1 MNLRADNR
9 WQIWIDRGGTFTD
22 VVARSPD
29 GEVVTTK
36 YLSED
41 PARPGDAAVGAIRDL
56 TGAGDGALPPL
67 AIRMG
72 STVAT
77 NALLER
83 KGEPTLLAITRGF
96 GDALTIGY
104 QDRPELFARKLDRT
118 QPPHAMVAEIIER
131 VGPEGDVLTPLD
143 EAAARASLQ
152 AARDQGLTSIA
163 IVLMHGYRY
172 PAHERRLATIAAELG
187 FAQISA
193 SHDVS
198 ALIKLIGRGDTTLAD
213 AYLSPV
219 LHHYV
224 RQFIGQLGAGSEGG
238 VDPQFMK
245 SSGGLAA
252 AAAFHGRDAIL
263 SGPAGGIVGMV
274 GSAAPLGKTRLIGF
288 DMGGTSTDVSH
299 YAGRLERDNETIV
312 AGTRIRA
319 PMLRIH
325 TVAAGGGSICRWD
338 GARLSVGPESAGAN
352 PGPAAYGR
360 GGPLTVTDCNV
371 LLGKIQ
377 PDHFP
382 KLFGPAGDQPLDREI
397 VVQKFAAMAAEVGNI
412 TPEGLAEGLLAIA
425 VQQMANAI
433 KRITI
438 ARGHDVSQGYSL
450 VGFGGAAG
458 QHVCL
463 VADALGVDE
472 ILLHPLAGVLSAYG
486 MGLARPSAIRERT
499 LALTLDDNCA
509 AALAAVEAELSA
521 QARADLSAT
530 AQTSRETL
538 LFVRLADGDNAI
550 ELPFAPA
557 AEIAAA
563 FAAAFRQRF
572 GYAPH
577 DNLVV
582 DRIRVELT
590 EAGDAQAALPPPA
603 SGAETTPETVTA
615 WLAGAA
621 HDVPLHQRINLAP
634 GRRVASP
641 AIIIDALSTTV
652 IEPGWTATVEQEGT
666 LRVTRSLR
674 ASRKADVPPKGFAQR
689 HKDTNTEQGADRRY
703 RKADMDLAPEA
714 KTGKARHAP
723 SFFVSLCLRAKSFLG
738 LTPKDDPPFERITE
752 PDPIRLEIFNS
763 LFMAIA
769 EEMGGALQHSAS
781 SINIRERLDFSC
793 AIFDGEGRLV
803 ANAPHM
809 PVHLGSMGESVRTIL
824 RQRGPGADG
833 QPRDGRGLRP
843 GDAYALNA
851 PYDGGTHLPDITVI
865 MPVFVAGQDTP
876 AFFVA
881 ARGHHADLGGI
892 APGSMPPN
900 SRSIDD
906 EGIIFDNML
915 LVDDGHFRDA
925 AVAAHLA
932 DSPFPARNPA
942 LNIADLKAQVA
953 ACQRGASALA
963 DLSAAHGVQT
973 VAAYMAHGQAQ
984 AEAAVRQL
992 LARLDDG
999 QFRYAMD
1006 NGAEVVV
1013 AVTVDRDAR
1022 HVTIDFTGSSATLPD
1037 NFNAP
1042 LPVVRAAVL
1051 YVLRTMLDDPIPMN
1065 EGCLAPVTLIVP
1077 ENSMLSPRYP
1087 AAVVAGNVETSQ
1099 VITDALFAAFG
1110 AMAPAQGTMN
1120 NFTFGN
1126 ETHQYYET
1134 IAGGSGAG
1142 PGFDGTSV
1150 IQTHMTNSRMTDPEV
1165 MEMRFPVIVEEFSIR
1180 QGSGGEGQW
1189 RGGDGATRRI
1199 RFREPMAANILA
1211 NRRAIPPRG
1220 LAGGSDAAPGR
1231 NWVERGDGTV
1241 EMLGATGSADL
1252 AAGDAFVIETP
1263 GGGGYGEPGDERG

>member
-1 MNLRADNR
+1 MALQPDDR
-9 WQIWIDRGGTFTD
+9 WHIWIDRGGTFTD

-29 GEVVTTK
+29 GTVVTTK

-41 PARPGDAAVGAIRDL
+41 PARPGDAAVNAIRDL
-56 TGAGDGALPPL
+56 TGAGSGDLPPL

-104 QDRPELFARKLDRT
+104 QDRPELFARKLERT
-118 QPPHAMVAEIIER
+118 PPPHAAVAEIAER
-131 VGPEGDVLTPLD
+131 VGPGGEVLTPLD
-143 EAAARASLQ
+143 EDAARASLQ
-152 AARDQGLTSIA
+152 AARDGGLASIA

-172 PAHERRLATIAAELG
+172 PAHEARLAEIARETG
-187 FAQISA
+187 FTQVST

-198 ALIKLIGRGDTTLAD
+198 ALIKLVGRGDTTLAD

-219 LHHYV
+219 LRHYV
-224 RQFIGQLGAGSEGG
+224 DQFVAQLGDGI
-238 VDPQFMK
+238 DPQFMK

-252 AAAFHGRDAIL
+252 ASAFHGRDAIL

-274 GSAAPLGKTRLIGF
+274 GSAAPLGLDRLIGF

-338 GARLSVGPESAGAN
+338 GARLLVGPESAGAN

-382 KLFGPAGDQPLDREI
+382 KLFGPNGDQPLDRA
-397 VVQKFAAMAAEVGNI
+397 VVTEKFAAMAAEVGNI
-412 TPEGLAEGLLAIA
+412 TPEALAEGLLAIA

-438 ARGHDVSQGYSL
+438 ARGHDLTQGYSL

-499 LALTLDDNCA
+499 LGLELDEDCA
-509 AALAAVEAELSA
+509 ATLAAVEAELSQ
-521 QARADLSAT
+521 QARADLT
-530 AQTSRETL
+530 ADAETTRETL
-538 LFVRLADGDNAI
+538 LFVRLSDSDNAI
-550 ELPFAPA
+550 ELPLAPPA
-557 AEIAAA
+557 DVAAA

-577 DNLVV
+577 ANLVV

-590 EAGDAQAALPPPA
+590 EAGDAPATLPPPVTTG
-603 SGAETTPETVTA
+603 GAVPETVAA

-621 HDVPLHQRINLAP
+621 HDVPLHQRSALAP
-634 GRRVASP
+634 GRTVAGP

-652 IEPGWTATVEQEGT
+652 VEPAWNATVEHEGT
-666 LRVTRSLR
+666 LRLQKSPSPSGEGLGWGPET
-674 ASRKADVPPKGFAQR
+674 SRKAAGAHPPRLDSALPGQ
-689 HKDTNTEQGADRRY
+689 
-703 RKADMDLAPEA
+703 
-714 KTGKARHAP
+714 
-723 SFFVSLCLRAKSFLG
+723 VSLPSPEGEDEA
-738 LTPKDDPPFERITE
+738 PQ

-824 RQRGPGADG
+824 RQRT
-833 QPRDGRGLRP
+833 RDGRGIRK

-865 MPVFVAGQDTP
+865 MPVFVEGNEP
-876 AFFVA
+876 SFFVA

-892 APGSMPPN
+892 APGSMPPD
-900 SRSIDD
+900 STSIAD
-906 EGIIFDNML
+906 EGILFDNVL
-915 LVDDGHFRDA
+915 IVDDGNFLDA
-925 AVAAHLA
+925 AVHAHLTA
-932 DSPFPARNPA
+932 GDWPARNPA

-953 ACQRGASALA
+953 ACQRGASALV
-963 DLSAAHGVQT
+963 DLSAAHGART
-973 VAAYMAHGQAQ
+973 VAGYMAHGQRQ

-992 LARLDDG
+992 IARLDDG
-999 QFRYAMD
+999 RFTYAMD
-1006 NGAEVVV
+1006 NGAAVAV
-1013 AVTVDRDAR
+1013 AVTVDRETR

-1077 ENSMLSPRYP
+1077 PDSMLSPRYP

-1110 AMAPAQGTMN
+1110 AMAGAQGTMN

-1126 ETHQYYET
+1126 DTHQYYET

-1165 MEMRFPVIVEEFSIR
+1165 METRFPVVVEQFSIR
-1180 QGSGGEGQW
+1180 RGSGGTGKW
-1189 RGGDGATRRI
+1189 HGGDGATRRI

-1211 NRRAIPPRG
+1211 NRRRIAPAG
-1220 LAGGSDAAPGR
+1220 LAGGADAAPGR
-1231 NWVERGDGTV
+1231 NWVERADGTV
-1241 EMLGATGSADL
+1241 EMLGATGSAEL
-1252 AAGDAFVIETP
+1252 ATGDAFVIETP
-1263 GGGGYGEPGDERG
+1263 GGGGYGKAGS

>member
-1 MNLRADNR
+1 MTPETDNR
-9 WQIWIDRGGTFTD
+9 WHIWIDRGGTFTD

-29 GEVVTTK
+29 GMVVTTK

-56 TGAGDGALPPL
+56 TGAGAGDLPPL

-83 KGEPTLLAITRGF
+83 KGEPTLLAITAGF

-104 QDRPELFARKLDRT
+104 QDRPDLFARRLDRIP
-118 QPPHAMVAEIIER
+118 PPHAAVAEIAER
-131 VGPEGDVLTPLD
+131 VGPDGTILTALD
-143 EAAARASLQ
+143 EDTARASLRD
-152 AARDQGLTSIA
+152 ARSRGFTSIA

-172 PAHERRLATIAAELG
+172 PAHEQRLAEIARDLG
-187 FAQISA
+187 FTQIST

-198 ALIKLIGRGDTTLAD
+198 ALIKLVGRGDTTLAD

-219 LHHYV
+219 LRHYV
-224 RQFIGQLGAGSEGG
+224 DQFVAQIGAGSN
-238 VDPQFMK
+238 PQFMK

-299 YAGRLERDNETIV
+299 YAGRLERDNETMV

-360 GGPLTVTDCNV
+360 NGPLTVTDCNV

-377 PDHFP
+377 PAHFP
-382 KLFGPAGDQPLDREI
+382 KLFGPDGDQPLDRD
-397 VVQKFAAMAAEVGNI
+397 VVVRKFAAMAAEVGNI
-412 TPEGLAEGLLAIA
+412 TPEALAEGLLAIA

-438 ARGHDVSQGYSL
+438 ARGHDVSQRYSL
-450 VGFGGAAG
+450 IGFGGAAG

-499 LALTLDDNCA
+499 LALKLDDACAGTLA
-509 AALAAVEAELSA
+509 AAEAELSG
-521 QARADLSAT
+521 QARADLAEGTAT
-530 AQTSRETL
+530 THETL
-538 LFVRLADGDNAI
+538 LFVRLADSDNAI
-550 ELPFAPA
+550 ELPLAPPQEVA
-557 AEIAAA
+557 LA
-563 FAAAFRQRF
+563 FAAAFRKRF

-577 DNLVV
+577 ANLVV

-590 EAGDAQAALPPPA
+590 EAGDAPAALPPPA
-603 SGAETTPETVTA
+603 AAEETPPEHVTA
-615 WLAGAA
+615 WLAGAP
-621 HDVPLHQRINLAP
+621 HDVPLHQRETLAP
-634 GRRVASP
+634 GCTIAGP

-652 IEPGWTATVEQEGT
+652 VEPGWTATVEHEGT
-666 LRVTRSLR
+666 LKLTRVPRRKPGPSETNIARGSAYP
-674 ASRKADVPPKGFAQR
+674 ASPSGPRLSPGNAAQ
-689 HKDTNTEQGADRRY
+689 
-703 RKADMDLAPEA
+703 
-714 KTGKARHAP
+714 
-723 SFFVSLCLRAKSFLG
+723 
-738 LTPKDDPPFERITE
+738 

-793 AIFDGEGRLV
+793 ALFDGEGRLV

-824 RQRGPGADG
+824 RQRSGADG
-833 QPRDGRGLRP
+833 RPADGRGIRR

-865 MPVFVAGQDTP
+865 MPVFVEGDTP
-876 AFFVA
+876 SFFVA

-892 APGSMPPN
+892 APGSMPPD
-900 SRSIDD
+900 SRSIAD
-906 EGIIFDNML
+906 EGILFDNVL
-915 LVDDGHFRDA
+915 IVDGGHFLDTE
-925 AVAAHLA
+925 VQAHLTA
-932 DSPFPARNPA
+932 GDWPARNPA

-963 DLSAAHGVQT
+963 DLSATHGAAT

-992 LARLDDG
+992 IARLDDG
-999 QFRYAMD
+999 AFRYAMD

-1013 AVTVDRDAR
+1013 AVRVDRAAC

-1042 LPVVRAAVL
+1042 MPVVRAAVL

-1077 ENSMLSPRYP
+1077 EDSMLSPSYP

-1165 MEMRFPVIVEEFSIR
+1165 MEMRFPVIVETFAIR
-1180 QGSGGEGQW
+1180 AGSGGRGQW
-1189 RGGDGATRRI
+1189 HGGDGATRRI
-1199 RFREPMAANILA
+1199 RFREAMSANILA
-1211 NRRAIPPRG
+1211 NRRTAAPRG
-1220 LAGGSDAAPGR
+1220 LAGGGDAAPGR
-1231 NWVERGDGTV
+1231 NWVERANGTV
-1241 EMLGATGSADL
+1241 EMLAATGGADL

-1263 GGGGYGEPGDERG
+1263 GGGGYGKAGD

>member
-1 MNLRADNR
+1 MSESSDTR

-22 VVARSPD
+22 VVARSPE
-29 GEVVTTK
+29 GFVVTTK

-41 PARPGDAAVGAIRDL
+41 PARPGDAAVNAIRDL
-56 TGAGDGALPPL
+56 TGAGSGALPPL

-83 KGEPTLLAITRGF
+83 KGQPTLLAITRGF

-104 QDRPELFARKLDRT
+104 QDRPELFARKLDRIP
-118 QPPHAMVAEIIER
+118 PPHAEVAEIAER

-143 EAAARASLQ
+143 EAQARAALQ
-152 AARDQGLTSIA
+152 AARDRGLFSIA

-172 PAHERRLATIAAELG
+172 PDHERRLAAIARDLG
-187 FAQISA
+187 FTQIST

-198 ALIKLIGRGDTTLAD
+198 ALIKLVGRGDTTLAD

-219 LHHYV
+219 LRHYV
-224 RQFIGQLGAGSEGG
+224 DQFIAQLGDG

-245 SSGGLAA
+245 SSGGLASA
-252 AAAFHGRDAIL
+252 SAFHGRDAIL

-274 GSAAPLGKTRLIGF
+274 GSAAPLGLDRLIGF

-338 GARLSVGPESAGAN
+338 GARLLVGPESAGAN

-382 KLFGPAGDQPLDREI
+382 KLFGPAGDQPLDRA
-397 VVQKFAAMAAEVGNI
+397 VVVEQFAAMAAVVGNI
-412 TPEGLAEGLLAIA
+412 TPEALAEGLLAIA

-438 ARGHDVSQGYSL
+438 ARGHDLTQGYSL

-499 LALTLDDNCA
+499 LALKLDEHCAETLA
-509 AALAAVEAELSA
+509 AAESELSG
-521 QARADLSAT
+521 QARTDLAPGT
-530 AQTSRETL
+530 ETGCETL
-538 LFVRLADGDNAI
+538 LFVRLADSDNAI
-550 ELPFAPA
+550 ELPLAPP
-557 AEIAAA
+557 AEVAAA

-577 DNLVV
+577 TNLVV
-582 DRIRVELT
+582 DRIRVEVT
-590 EAGDAQAALPPPA
+590 EAGDAPAALPPPA
-603 SGAETTPETVTA
+603 SSSEAAPETVTT

-621 HDVPLHQRINLAP
+621 HDVPLHQRSALAP
-634 GRRVASP
+634 GRTVAGP
-641 AIIIDALSTTV
+641 AIIIDALSTTIV
-652 IEPGWTATVEQEGT
+652 EPGWHATVEHEGT
-666 LRVTRSLR
+666 LRLAKTSTILPVAQRWGGGSPAGADGGAERAAPPPSFGRSPSPSLR
-674 ASRKADVPPKGFAQR
+674 DGEDQ
-689 HKDTNTEQGADRRY
+689 
-703 RKADMDLAPEA
+703 EA
-714 KTGKARHAP
+714 A
-723 SFFVSLCLRAKSFLG
+723 
-738 LTPKDDPPFERITE
+738 

-793 AIFDGEGRLV
+793 AIFDGSGSLV

-824 RQRGPGADG
+824 RQRT
-833 QPRDGRGLRP
+833 RDGRGIRK

-865 MPVFVAGQDTP
+865 MPVFVEGDTP
-876 AFFVA
+876 SFFVA

-892 APGSMPPN
+892 APGSMPPD
-900 SRSIDD
+900 SKSIAD
-906 EGIIFDNML
+906 EGILFDNML
-915 LVDDGHFRDA
+915 IVDDGNFRDA
-925 AVAAHLA
+925 AVHTHLTA
-932 DSPFPARNPA
+932 GDWPARNPA

-963 DLSAAHGVQT
+963 DLSAAHGTAT
-973 VAAYMAHGQAQ
+973 VAAYMAHGQRQ

-992 LARLDDG
+992 IARLDDG
-999 QFRYAMD
+999 AFTYAMD
-1006 NGAEVVV
+1006 NGAAV
-1013 AVTVDRDAR
+1013 AVAVKVDRAAR
-1022 HVTIDFTGSSATLPD
+1022 HVTIDFTGSSPTLPD

-1042 LPVVRAAVL
+1042 APVVRAAVL

-1077 ENSMLSPRYP
+1077 ANSMLSPAFP

-1110 AMAPAQGTMN
+1110 AMAGAQGTMN

-1126 ETHQYYET
+1126 EAHQYYET

-1165 MEMRFPVIVEEFSIR
+1165 METRFPVIVEAFAIR
-1180 QGSGGEGQW
+1180 KGSGGKGRW
-1189 RGGDGATRRI
+1189 HGGDGATRRI
-1199 RFREPMAANILA
+1199 RFREAMAANILA
-1211 NRRAIPPRG
+1211 NRRKIAPAG
-1220 LAGGSDAAPGR
+1220 LAGGADAAPGR
-1231 NWVERGDGTV
+1231 NWVERADGSV
-1241 EMLGATGSADL
+1241 ETLGATGSADL

-1263 GGGGYGEPGDERG
+1263 GGGGYGKAGE

>member
-1 MNLRADNR
+1 MASSTDDR
-9 WQIWIDRGGTFTD
+9 WHIWIDRGGTFTD
-22 VVARSPD
+22 VVARRPD
-29 GEVVTTK
+29 GTIVTAK

-56 TGAGDGALPPL
+56 TGAGSGALPPL

-83 KGEPTLLAITRGF
+83 KGAPTLLAITRGF

-104 QDRPELFARKLDRT
+104 QDRPDLFARALHRT
-118 QPPHAMVAEIIER
+118 PPPHAMVAEIAER
-131 VGPEGDVLTPLD
+131 VSPEGHILTPLD
-143 EAAARASLQ
+143 EDAARTAMQ

-163 IVLMHGYRY
+163 IVLMHGYRH
-172 PAHERRLATIAAELG
+172 PAHEARLAAIARELG
-187 FAQISA
+187 FAQIST
-193 SHDVS
+193 SHEVS

-219 LHHYV
+219 LRHYV
-224 RQFIGQLGAGSEGG
+224 DQFCAQLEGG
-238 VDPQFMK
+238 TDPQFMK
-245 SSGGLAA
+245 SSGGLASA
-252 AAAFHGRDAIL
+252 TAFHGRDAIL

-299 YAGRLERDNETIV
+299 YAGRLERDNETVV

-338 GARLSVGPESAGAN
+338 GARLTVGPESAGAN

-371 LLGKIQ
+371 LLRKIQ

-382 KLFGPAGDQPLDREI
+382 KLFGPNGNRPLDRDI
-397 VVQKFAAMAAEVGNI
+397 VAEKFAAMAAEVGDI
-412 TPEGLAEGLLAIA
+412 TPEALAEGLLGIA

-438 ARGHDVSQGYSL
+438 ARGHDLTQGYNL

-463 VADALGVDE
+463 VADALGIDE

-499 LALTLDDNCA
+499 LALPLDDECAVTLA
-509 AALAAVEAELSA
+509 AAEAELSDA
-521 QARADLSAT
+521 ARSDLAPDGDT
-530 AQTSRETL
+530 LRETL
-538 LFVRLADGDNAI
+538 LFVRLADSDNAI
-550 ELPFAPA
+550 ELPLAPP
-557 AEIAAA
+557 AEVARA
-563 FAAAFRQRF
+563 FATAFRQRF

-577 DNLVV
+577 GDLVI

-590 EAGDAQAALPPPA
+590 GAGDAPPALPPPA
-603 SGAETTPETVTA
+603 ASAETEPEIVAA
-615 WLAGAA
+615 WLAGTR
-621 HDVPLHQRINLAP
+621 HDMPLHQRSALPP
-634 GRRVASP
+634 GRGVPGP
-641 AIIIDALSTTV
+641 AIIVDPLSTTV
-652 IEPGWTATVEQEGT
+652 VEPGWTATVEREGT
-666 LRVTRSLR
+666 LRLSKSPSPSGEGLGWGP
-674 ASRKADVPPKGFAQR
+674 AALRKAAGPHPRLLGPAS
-689 HKDTNTEQGADRRY
+689 
-703 RKADMDLAPEA
+703 
-714 KTGKARHAP
+714 P
-723 SFFVSLCLRAKSFLG
+723 SQVSLPSPEGEG
-738 LTPKDDPPFERITE
+738 LTRP

-824 RQRGPGADG
+824 RQRTS
-833 QPRDGRGLRP
+833 DGRGIRR

-865 MPVFVAGQDTP
+865 MPVFVAKEDEGGEEP
-876 AFFVA
+876 SFFVA

-892 APGSMPPN
+892 APGSMPPD
-900 SRSIDD
+900 STSIDQ
-906 EGIIFDNML
+906 EGVLFDNRL
-915 LVDDGHFRDA
+915 IVDDGQFLDA
-925 AVAAHLA
+925 QVHAHLTA
-932 DSPFPARNPA
+932 GPFPARNPA

-963 DLSAAHGVQT
+963 ELSAAHGAAT
-973 VAAYMAHGQAQ
+973 VAAYMAHGQKQ
-984 AEAAVRQL
+984 AETAVRQL
-992 LARLDDG
+992 IARLSDG
-999 QFRYAMD
+999 RFRYAMD
-1006 NGAEVVV
+1006 NGAEVAV
-1013 AVTVDRDAR
+1013 AVRVDREAR
-1022 HVTIDFTGSSATLPD
+1022 HVTIDFTGSSPTLPD

-1077 ENSMLSPRYP
+1077 QDSMLSPSYP

-1120 NFTFGN
+1120 NFTFGD
-1126 ETHQYYET
+1126 EARQYYET

-1142 PGFDGTSV
+1142 PGFDGTAV

-1165 MEMRFPVIVEEFSIR
+1165 METRFPVIVEEFSIR
-1180 QGSGGEGQW
+1180 ENSGGAGRW
-1189 RGGDGATRRI
+1189 HGGDGARRRI

-1211 NRRAIPPRG
+1211 NRRKIAPAG
-1220 LAGGSDAAPGR
+1220 LAGGEDGAPGR
-1231 NWVERGDGTV
+1231 NWVERSDGAL
-1241 EMLGATGSADL
+1241 EMLAATGSADL
-1252 AAGDAFVIETP
+1252 ASGDAFVIETP
-1263 GGGGYGEPGDERG
+1263 GGGGYGEVGASE

>member
-1 MNLRADNR
+1 MPPPDTA

-29 GEVVTTK
+29 GAVVTAK

-41 PARPGDAAVGAIRDL
+41 PARPGDAAVNAIRDL
-56 TGAGDGALPPL
+56 TGAGAGPLPPL

-96 GDALTIGY
+96 GDALAIGY
-104 QDRPELFARKLDRT
+104 QDRPDLFARRLDRVP
-118 QPPHAMVAEIIER
+118 PPHAEVAEIVER
-131 VGPEGDVLTPLD
+131 VGPDGEVLIPLD
-143 EAAARASLQ
+143 EAAARTALQ
-152 AARDQGLTSIA
+152 AARDAGLTSIA

-172 PAHERRLATIAAELG
+172 PDHERHLAGIAHETG
-187 FAQISA
+187 FTQISA
-193 SHDVS
+193 SHEVS
-198 ALIKLIGRGDTTLAD
+198 ALIKLVGRGDTTLAD

-219 LHHYV
+219 LHYYV
-224 RQFIGQLGAGSEGG
+224 RQFVAQLGDGI
-238 VDPQFMK
+238 DPQFMK
-245 SSGGLAA
+245 SSGGLAS

-274 GSAAPLGKTRLIGF
+274 GSAAPLGLDRLIGF

-338 GARLSVGPESAGAN
+338 GARLLVGPESAGAN

-382 KLFGPAGDQPLDREI
+382 KLFGPNGDRPLDREI
-397 VVQKFAAMAAEVGNI
+397 VVQKFAAMAAEVGGI
-412 TPEGLAEGLLAIA
+412 SPEALAEGLLAIA

-438 ARGHDVSQGYSL
+438 ARGHDVTQGYSL

-463 VADALGVDE
+463 VADALGVEE

-486 MGLARPSAIRERT
+486 MGLAKPSAIRERT
-499 LALTLDDNCA
+499 LALKLDASCTATLA
-509 AALAAVEAELSA
+509 EVEAELSQ
-521 QARADLSAT
+521 QARADFAPE
-530 AQTSRETL
+530 AQTTRETL
-538 LFVRLADGDNAI
+538 LFVRLADSDNAI
-550 ELPFAPA
+550 ELALAPPA
-557 AEIAAA
+557 DVARA

-577 DNLVV
+577 ANLVV

-590 EAGDAQAALPPPA
+590 EAGGASPALPPPA
-603 SGAETTPETVTA
+603 ATAEDISEAVTA

-621 HDVPLHQRINLAP
+621 HDIPLHQRSALAS
-634 GRRVASP
+634 GRTIVGP
-641 AIIIDALSTTV
+641 AIIVDPLSTTV
-652 IEPGWTATVEQEGT
+652 VEPGWAAMVEQEGT
-666 LRVTRSLR
+666 LRLAKTSNILPIALRSGGGGVASAANASRSTPPSALR
-674 ASRKADVPPKGFAQR
+674 AGPSPS
-689 HKDTNTEQGADRRY
+689 QGDRE
-703 RKADMDLAPEA
+703 DLLA
-714 KTGKARHAP
+714 
-723 SFFVSLCLRAKSFLG
+723 
-738 LTPKDDPPFERITE
+738 

-824 RQRGPGADG
+824 RQRTH
-833 QPRDGRGLRP
+833 DGRGIRR

-865 MPVFVAGQDTP
+865 MPVFADSDTP
-876 AFFVA
+876 SFFVA

-892 APGSMPPN
+892 APGSMPPD
-900 SRSIDD
+900 SRRIDD
-906 EGIIFDNML
+906 EGILFDNML
-915 LVDDGHFRDA
+915 IVDDGNFRDA
-925 AVAAHLA
+925 AVASHLV
-932 DSPFPARNPA
+932 DSDWPARNPA

-953 ACQRGASALA
+953 ACQRGASALIN
-963 DLSAAHGVQT
+963 LSAAHGTAT

-992 LARLDDG
+992 IARLDDG
-999 QFRYAMD
+999 AFRYAMD
-1006 NGAEVVV
+1006 NGAEVAV
-1013 AVTVDRDAR
+1013 AVKVDREAR

-1077 ENSMLSPRYP
+1077 DNSMLSPTYP

-1099 VITDALFAAFG
+1099 VITDALFIAFG
-1110 AMAPAQGTMN
+1110 AMAGAQGTMN

-1126 ETHQYYET
+1126 DTHQYYET

-1142 PGFDGTSV
+1142 PGFDGTGV

-1165 MEMRFPVIVEEFSIR
+1165 METRFPVIVEEFSIR
-1180 QGSGGEGQW
+1180 KGSGGKGRW
-1189 RGGDGATRRI
+1189 TGGDGATRRI

-1211 NRRAIPPRG
+1211 NRRRIAPAG
-1220 LAGGSDAAPGR
+1220 LAGGEDAAPGR
-1231 NWVERGDGTV
+1231 NWVERTDGRT
-1241 EMLGATGSADL
+1241 EMLAATGSADL
-1252 AAGDAFVIETP
+1252 EAGDAFVIETP
-1263 GGGGYGEPGDERG
+1263 GGGGYGKAEGDRD

>member
-1 MNLRADNR
+1 MAPPTDER
-9 WQIWIDRGGTFTD
+9 WHIWIDRGGTFTD
-22 VVARSPD
+22 VVARRPD
-29 GEVVTTK
+29 GTVFTTK

-41 PARPGDAAVGAIRDL
+41 PARPGDAAVNAIHDL
-56 TGAGDGALPPL
+56 TGAADGTLPPL

-104 QDRPELFARKLDRT
+104 QDRPDLFARKLDRIP
-118 QPPHAMVAEIIER
+118 PPHAAVAEITER
-131 VGPEGDVLTPLD
+131 LSPEGDVLTPLD
-143 EAAARASLQ
+143 EDAARAALQ
-152 AARDQGLTSIA
+152 TARDDGLTSIA

-172 PAHERRLATIAAELG
+172 PAHERRLAEIAAEAG
-187 FAQISA
+187 FTQIST

-213 AYLSPV
+213 AYLSPF

-224 RQFIGQLGAGSEGG
+224 RQFVAQLGAGSGG
-238 VDPQFMK
+238 GIDPQFMK
-245 SSGGLAA
+245 SSGGLASA
-252 AAAFHGRDAIL
+252 SAFHGRDAIL

-274 GSAAPLGKTRLIGF
+274 GSAAPLGKDRLIGF

-338 GARLSVGPESAGAN
+338 GARLLVGPESAGAN

-382 KLFGPAGDQPLDREI
+382 KLFGPNGDQPLDRYV

-412 TPEGLAEGLLAIA
+412 TPEALAEGLLAIA

-438 ARGHDVSQGYSL
+438 ARGHDVTQGYSL

-499 LALTLDDNCA
+499 LGLKLDADCA
-509 AALAAVEAELSA
+509 ATLAEVETDLSQ
-521 QARADLSAT
+521 QARADLAPD
-530 AQTSRETL
+530 AQTTRETL
-538 LFVRLADGDNAI
+538 LFVRLADSDNAI
-550 ELPFAPA
+550 ELPLSAPA
-557 AEIAAA
+557 DVAQA
-563 FAAAFRQRF
+563 FAAAFRRRF

-577 DNLVV
+577 NNLVV

-590 EAGDAQAALPPPA
+590 EAGDTPATLPAPAA
-603 SGAETTPETVTA
+603 STETAPETVTA

-621 HDVPLHQRINLAP
+621 HTVPLHPRGALAP
-634 GRRVASP
+634 GRTIAGP
-641 AIIIDALSTTV
+641 AIIIDALSTTIV
-652 IEPGWTATVEQEGT
+652 EPGWRAEVQHEGT
-666 LRVTRSLR
+666 LILSR
-674 ASRKADVPPKGFAQR
+674 ARAADVAAAVQ
-689 HKDTNTEQGADRRY
+689 D
-703 RKADMDLAPEA
+703 DL
-714 KTGKARHAP
+714 TH
-723 SFFVSLCLRAKSFLG
+723 
-738 LTPKDDPPFERITE
+738 

-793 AIFDGEGRLV
+793 AIFDDEGRLV

-824 RQRGPGADG
+824 RQRTNDA
-833 QPRDGRGLRP
+833 RGIRR

-865 MPVFVAGQDTP
+865 MPVFVEDNTP
-876 AFFVA
+876 SFFVA

-892 APGSMPPN
+892 APGSMPPD
-900 SRSIDD
+900 SKSIED
-906 EGIIFDNML
+906 EGILFDNML
-915 LVDDGHFRDA
+915 IVDDGHFRDA
-925 AVAAHLA
+925 AVASHLL
-932 DSPFPARNPA
+932 DSPWPARNPA

-992 LARLDDG
+992 IARLDDG

-1006 NGAEVVV
+1006 NGAEVAV
-1013 AVTVDRDAR
+1013 AVKVDREAR

-1042 LPVVRAAVL
+1042 APVVRAAVL

-1077 ENSMLSPRYP
+1077 PDSMLSPSYP

-1099 VITDALFAAFG
+1099 VITDALFAAFN

-1126 ETHQYYET
+1126 DAYQYYET

-1165 MEMRFPVIVEEFSIR
+1165 METRFPVIVEEFSIR
-1180 QGSGGEGQW
+1180 KGSGGVGQW
-1189 RGGDGATRRI
+1189 HGGDGATRRI

-1211 NRRAIPPRG
+1211 NRRQIAPSG
-1220 LAGGSDAAPGR
+1220 LAGGKDAAPGR
-1231 NWVERGDGTV
+1231 NWVERADGRT
-1241 EMLGATGSADL
+1241 EMLAATGSADL

-1263 GGGGYGEPGDERG
+1263 GGGGYGKSGER

>member
-1 MNLRADNR
+1 VTSRTDAD
-9 WQIWIDRGGTFTD
+9 WQVWIDRGGTFTD

-29 GEVVTTK
+29 GAVVTAK

-41 PARPGDAAVGAIRDL
+41 PARPGDAAVNAIRDL
-56 TGAGDGALPPL
+56 TGAGTGALPPL

-104 QDRPELFARKLDRT
+104 QDRPDLFARRLDRIP
-118 QPPHAMVAEIIER
+118 PPHAAVAEIAER
-131 VGPEGDVLTPLD
+131 TGSDGSILTPLD
-143 EAAARASLQ
+143 EDAARASLR
-152 AARDQGLTSIA
+152 AARDAGLASIA
-163 IVLMHGYRY
+163 IVLIHGYRY
-172 PAHERRLATIAAELG
+172 PAHELRLAEIARETG
-187 FAQISA
+187 FTQIST

-198 ALIKLIGRGDTTLAD
+198 ALIKLVGRGDTTLAD

-219 LHHYV
+219 LRHYV
-224 RQFIGQLGAGSEGG
+224 DQFCAQLGDD

-245 SSGGLAA
+245 SSGGLASA
-252 AAAFHGRDAIL
+252 SAFHGRDAIL

-338 GARLSVGPESAGAN
+338 GARLLVGPESAGAN

-382 KLFGPAGDQPLDREI
+382 KLFGPAGDQPLDRD
-397 VVQKFAAMAAEVGNI
+397 VVARKFAAMAKDVGLA
-412 TPEGLAEGLLAIA
+412 PEALAEGLLAIA

-438 ARGHDVSQGYSL
+438 ARGHDVTQGYSL

-499 LALTLDDNCA
+499 LGSTLDAQCA
-509 AALAAVEAELSA
+509 EMLAEVETELA
-521 QARADLSAT
+521 QQARADLAPDART
-530 AQTSRETL
+530 TQETL
-538 LFVRLADGDNAI
+538 LFVRLADSDNAI
-550 ELPFAPA
+550 ELPLAPPA
-557 AEIAAA
+557 DVAQA

-577 DNLVV
+577 ANLVV

-590 EAGDAQAALPPPA
+590 EAGDTPAALPPPA
-603 SGAETTPETVTA
+603 ATEETPPETVAA
-615 WLAGAA
+615 WLAGAR
-621 HDVPLHQRINLAP
+621 HDVPLHQRDALAP
-634 GRRVASP
+634 GRTVTGP
-641 AIIIDALSTTV
+641 AIIIDALATTV
-652 IEPGWTATVEQEGT
+652 VEPGWNATVEAEGT
-666 LRVTRSLR
+666 LRLSSAPR
-674 ASRKADVPPKGFAQR
+674 RKSGPSATK
-689 HKDTNTEQGADRRY
+689 N
-703 RKADMDLAPEA
+703 
-714 KTGKARHAP
+714 ARGSAP
-723 SFFVSLCLRAKSFLG
+723 SGPRLSPGS
-738 LTPKDDPPFERITE
+738 TDPAT

-769 EEMGGALQHSAS
+769 EEMGSALQHSAS

-824 RQRGPGADG
+824 RQRTK
-833 QPRDGRGLRP
+833 DGRGLRR

-865 MPVFVAGQDTP
+865 MPVFVAKEEGDADAP

-892 APGSMPPN
+892 APGSMPPD
-900 SRSIDD
+900 SRSIED
-906 EGIIFDNML
+906 EGILFDNIL
-915 LVDDGHFRDA
+915 IVDDGNFLDA
-925 AVAAHLA
+925 KVAAHLVDGA
-932 DSPFPARNPA
+932 FPARNPA

-963 DLSAAHGVQT
+963 DLSAAHGTAT

-992 LARLDDG
+992 IARLDDG
-999 QFRYAMD
+999 AFRYAMD
-1006 NGAEVVV
+1006 NGAEIVV
-1013 AVTVDRDAR
+1013 AVRVDRTAR

-1077 ENSMLSPRYP
+1077 ADSMLSPSYP

-1099 VITDALFAAFG
+1099 VITDALFAAFN

-1126 ETHQYYET
+1126 DAYQYYET

-1180 QGSGGEGQW
+1180 KGSGGAGQW

-1199 RFREPMAANILA
+1199 RFRKAMTANILA
-1211 NRRAIPPRG
+1211 NRRRIAPSG
-1220 LAGGSDAAPGR
+1220 LAGGDDAAPGQ
-1231 NWVERGDGTV
+1231 NWIERADGSVEI
-1241 EMLGATGSADL
+1241 LAATGSADL
-1252 AAGDAFVIETP
+1252 EAGDAFVIETP
-1263 GGGGYGEPGDERG
+1263 GGGGYGKTGER

>member
-1 MNLRADNR
+1 MAFPTDER
-9 WQIWIDRGGTFTD
+9 WHIWIDRGGTFTD
-22 VVARSPD
+22 VVARSP
-29 GEVVTTK
+29 GGAVVTTK

-41 PARPGDAAVGAIRDL
+41 PARPGDAAVNAIRDL
-56 TGAGDGALPPL
+56 TGAGAGALPPL

-96 GDALTIGY
+96 RDALTIGY
-104 QDRPELFARKLDRT
+104 QDRPDLFARRLDRIP
-118 QPPHAMVAEIIER
+118 PPHAAIAEIAER
-131 VGPEGDVLTPLD
+131 TGPGGEVLLPLD
-143 EAAARASLQ
+143 EDAARASLK
-152 AARDQGLTSIA
+152 AARESGLSSIA
-163 IVLMHGYRY
+163 IVLVHGYRH
-172 PAHERRLATIAAELG
+172 PAHEARLARIARETG
-187 FAQISA
+187 FTQIST

-219 LHHYV
+219 LRHYV
-224 RQFIGQLGAGSEGG
+224 DQFVAQLGDG

-252 AAAFHGRDAIL
+252 ASAFHGRDAIL

-274 GSAAPLGKTRLIGF
+274 GSAAPLGKDRLIGF

-338 GARLSVGPESAGAN
+338 GARLLVGPESAGAN

-377 PDHFP
+377 PGHFP
-382 KLFGPAGDQPLDREI
+382 MLFGPNGDLPLDRD
-397 VVQKFAAMAAEVGNI
+397 VVVRKFATMAAEVGNI
-412 TPEGLAEGLLAIA
+412 TPEALAEGLLSIA

-438 ARGHDVSQGYSL
+438 ARGHDVTQGYSL
-450 VGFGGAAG
+450 TGFGGAAG

-463 VADALGVDE
+463 VADALGIDE

-499 LALTLDDNCA
+499 LGLKLDEHCA
-509 AALAAVEAELSA
+509 NALATVEAELSG
-521 QARADLSAT
+521 QARADLAPEAET
-530 AQTSRETL
+530 MRETL
-538 LFVRLADGDNAI
+538 LFVRLADSDNAI
-550 ELPFAPA
+550 ELPLAPP
-557 AEIAAA
+557 AEVAQA

-577 DNLVV
+577 DNLII

-590 EAGDAQAALPPPA
+590 ETGDAPATIAPPA
-603 SGAETTPETVTA
+603 PSAAAEPETVTA

-621 HDVPLHQRINLAP
+621 RDVPLHQRSALAP
-634 GRRVASP
+634 GRTVAGP
-641 AIIIDALSTTV
+641 AIIVDALSTTV
-652 IEPGWTATVEQEGT
+652 IEPGWNATVEHEGT
-666 LRVTRSLR
+666 LRLSSDPRQKPGPGATEFTHEDGPRSESR
-674 ASRKADVPPKGFAQR
+674 AAERLSPGITNPAD
-689 HKDTNTEQGADRRY
+689 T
-703 RKADMDLAPEA
+703 
-714 KTGKARHAP
+714 
-723 SFFVSLCLRAKSFLG
+723 
-738 LTPKDDPPFERITE
+738 

-763 LFMAIA
+763 LFMSIA

-793 AIFDGEGRLV
+793 AIFDAEGRLV

-824 RQRGPGADG
+824 RQRTG
-833 QPRDGRGLRP
+833 DGRGIRR

-865 MPVFVAGQDTP
+865 MPVFVAARNEGGESPD
-876 AFFVA
+876 FFVA

-892 APGSMPPN
+892 APGSMPPD
-900 SRSIDD
+900 SKSIAD
-906 EGIIFDNML
+906 EGILFDNML
-915 LVDDGHFRDA
+915 IVDDGHFLDA
-925 AVAAHLA
+925 AVASHLV
-932 DSPFPARNPA
+932 DSAWPARNPA

-953 ACQRGASALA
+953 ACQRGAGALA
-963 DLSAAHGVQT
+963 DLSAAHGAKI
-973 VAAYMAHGQAQ
+973 VAAYMAHGQRQ

-992 LARLDDG
+992 IARLDDG
-999 QFRYAMD
+999 QFTYAMD
-1006 NGAEVVV
+1006 NGAEVAV
-1013 AVTVDRDAR
+1013 AVKVDRADRA
-1022 HVTIDFTGSSATLPD
+1022 VTIDFTGSSATLPD

-1042 LPVVRAAVL
+1042 MPVVRAAVL

-1077 ENSMLSPRYP
+1077 QDSMLSPRWP

-1099 VITDALFAAFG
+1099 VITDALFIAFG
-1110 AMAPAQGTMN
+1110 AMAGAQGTMN

-1126 ETHQYYET
+1126 DAHQYYET

-1165 MEMRFPVIVEEFSIR
+1165 METRFPVIVEEFSIR
-1180 QGSGGEGQW
+1180 RGSGGAGRW

-1211 NRRAIPPRG
+1211 NRRRIAPAG
-1220 LAGGSDAAPGR
+1220 LAGGCDGAPGR
-1231 NWVERGDGTV
+1231 NRVERADGAI
-1241 EMLGATGSADL
+1241 EELGATGSARL
-1252 AAGDAFVIETP
+1252 EAGDAFVIETP
-1263 GGGGYGEPGDERG
+1263 GGGGYGSTGES

>member
-1 MNLRADNR
+1 MNRDPR
-9 WQIWIDRGGTFTD
+9 WHIWIDRGGTFTD

-29 GEVVTTK
+29 GAVVTAK

-41 PARPGDAAVGAIRDL
+41 PARPGDAAANAIRDL
-56 TGAGDGALPPL
+56 TGAESDNLPPL

-83 KGEPTLLAITRGF
+83 KGQPTLLAITAGF

-104 QDRPELFARKLDRT
+104 QDRPDLFARKLDRT
-118 QPPHAMVAEIIER
+118 PPPHAAVAEVIER
-131 VGPEGDVLTPLD
+131 TGPDGSILTPLD
-143 EAAARASLQ
+143 EGAARISLQ
-152 AARDQGLTSIA
+152 AARDAGLSSIA
-163 IVLMHGYRY
+163 IVLMHGYRF
-172 PAHERRLATIAAELG
+172 PAHEQRLAAIARELG
-187 FAQISA
+187 FTQIST

-198 ALIKLIGRGDTTLAD
+198 ALIKLVGRGDTTLAD

-224 RQFIGQLGAGSEGG
+224 QQFIGQLSDD

-245 SSGGLAA
+245 SSGGLASA
-252 AAAFHGRDAIL
+252 SAFHGRDAIL

-312 AGTRIRA
+312 AGMRIRA

-338 GARLSVGPESAGAN
+338 GARLLVGPESAGAN

-382 KLFGPAGDQPLDREI
+382 RLFGPSGDQPLDRDI
-397 VVQKFAAMAAEVGNI
+397 VVRKFAAMAAEVGNI
-412 TPEGLAEGLLAIA
+412 TPEALAEGLLAIA

-438 ARGHDVSQGYSL
+438 ARGHDLAQGYSL

-463 VADALGVDE
+463 VADALGVEE

-499 LALTLDDNCA
+499 LALKLDGNCA
-509 AALAAVEAELSA
+509 TILAAAEAELDG
-521 QARADLSAT
+521 QARADLTGGAET
-530 AQTSRETL
+530 TRETL
-538 LFVRLADGDNAI
+538 LFVRLADSDNAI
-550 ELPFAPA
+550 ELPLAPPQEVA
-557 AEIAAA
+557 RA

-577 DNLVV
+577 ANLVV

-590 EAGDAQAALPPPA
+590 ETGDTPASLPPPA
-603 SGAETTPETVTA
+603 PTAEAEPETVTA
-615 WLAGAA
+615 WLAGAPCA
-621 HDVPLHQRINLAP
+621 VPLHQRNALAP
-634 GRRVASP
+634 GRTIAGP
-641 AIIIDALSTTV
+641 AIIIDALATTV
-652 IEPGWTATVEQEGT
+652 IEPGWTATVEREGT
-666 LRVTRSLR
+666 LRLTKSPSHSAEGLGWGPETLH
-674 ASRKADVPPKGFAQR
+674 KADSPHPP
-689 HKDTNTEQGADRRY
+689 TPS
-703 RKADMDLAPEA
+703 PE
-714 KTGKARHAP
+714 GE
-723 SFFVSLCLRAKSFLG
+723 G
-738 LTPKDDPPFERITE
+738 EGERE
-752 PDPIRLEIFNS
+752 HPDPIRLEIFNS

-793 AIFDGEGRLV
+793 AIFDRSGSLV

-824 RQRGPGADG
+824 RQRTT
-833 QPRDGRGLRP
+833 DGRGIRR

-865 MPVFVAGQDTP
+865 MPVFVAKEDEGSDTP
-876 AFFVA
+876 SFFVA

-892 APGSMPPN
+892 APGSMPPD
-900 SRSIDD
+900 SRSIAD
-906 EGIIFDNML
+906 EGILFDNEL
-915 LVDDGHFRDA
+915 IVDDGNFCDA
-925 AVAAHLA
+925 EVHAHLTA
-932 DSPFPARNPA
+932 GDWPARNPA

-963 DLSAAHGVQT
+963 DLSAAHGAAT
-973 VAAYMAHGQAQ
+973 VAAYMAHGQRQ

-992 LARLDDG
+992 IAGLGDG

-1006 NGAEVVV
+1006 NGAEVAV
-1013 AVTVDRDAR
+1013 AVTVDREAR
-1022 HVTIDFTGSSATLPD
+1022 NVTIDFTGSSATLPD

-1042 LPVVRAAVL
+1042 LPVVRAAIL

-1077 ENSMLSPRYP
+1077 ADSMLSPSYP

-1126 ETHQYYET
+1126 DTYQYYET

-1165 MEMRFPVIVEEFSIR
+1165 METRFPVIVEEFSIR
-1180 QGSGGEGQW
+1180 RGSGGSGKWQ
-1189 RGGDGATRRI
+1189 GGDGATRRI

-1211 NRRAIPPRG
+1211 NRRRVAPAG
-1220 LAGGSDAAPGR
+1220 LAGGGEAAPGR
-1231 NWVERGDGTV
+1231 NWVERADGRV
-1241 EMLGATGSADL
+1241 QHL
-1252 AAGDAFVIETP
+1252 AATDSAELAVGDAFVIETP
-1263 GGGGYGEPGDERG
+1263 GGGGFGKAGD

>member
-1 MNLRADNR
+1 MADPC
-9 WQIWIDRGGTFTD
+9 WHIWIDRGGTFTD
-22 VVARSPD
+22 VVARAPD
-29 GEVVTTK
+29 GRALSTK

-41 PARPGDAAVGAIRDL
+41 PARPGDAAVNAIRDL
-56 TGAGDGALPPL
+56 TGAGDGPLPPL
-67 AIRMG
+67 SIRMG

-104 QDRPELFARKLDRT
+104 QDRPELFARALNRT
-118 QPPHAMVAEIIER
+118 PPPHAAVAEIAER
-131 VGPEGDVLTPLD
+131 IGPDGEIIAPLD
-143 EAAARASLQ
+143 EAAARRALQ
-152 AARDQGLTSIA
+152 AARDAGIASIA
-163 IVLMHGYRY
+163 IVLMHGYRH
-172 PAHERRLATIAAELG
+172 PAHERRLAAIAAELG
-187 FAQISA
+187 FSQIST

-198 ALIKLIGRGDTTLAD
+198 ALIKLVGRGDTTLAD

-224 RQFIGQLGAGSEGG
+224 RQFCAALGDEAR
-238 VDPQFMK
+238 PQFMK

-274 GSAAPLGKTRLIGF
+274 GSAAPLGFERLIGF

-338 GARLSVGPESAGAN
+338 GARLLVGPESAGAN

-382 KLFGPAGDQPLDREI
+382 KLFGESGDQPLDRAA
-397 VVQKFAAMAAEVGNI
+397 VADKFAVLAAQVGNI
-412 TPEGLAEGLLAIA
+412 TPEALAEGLLAIA

-438 ARGHDVSQGYSL
+438 ARGHDLTQGYSL

-463 VADALGVDE
+463 VADALGVDR

-499 LALTLDDNCA
+499 LGLPLAADCADSLA
-509 AALAAVEAELSA
+509 AAEAELA
-521 QARADLSAT
+521 GQARADLAPD
-530 AQTSRETL
+530 AQVARETL
-538 LFVRLADGDNAI
+538 LFVRLADSDNAI
-550 ELPFAPA
+550 ELPLSDPA
-557 AEIAAA
+557 AVRAA

-577 DNLVV
+577 DDLVV

-590 EAGDAQAALPPPA
+590 EADDAPTALPPPA
-603 SGAETTPETVTA
+603 PTTEAEPETVTA

-621 HDVPLHQRINLAP
+621 HRVPLHQRAALAP
-634 GRRVASP
+634 GRAVAGP
-641 AIIIDALSTTV
+641 AIIVDALATTV
-652 IEPGWTATVEQEGT
+652 VEPGWTATVESEGT
-666 LRVTRSLR
+666 LLLSRTGAAL
-674 ASRKADVPPKGFAQR
+674 RKADGS
-689 HKDTNTEQGADRRY
+689 
-703 RKADMDLAPEA
+703 APE
-714 KTGKARHAP
+714 GQ
-723 SFFVSLCLRAKSFLG
+723 
-738 LTPKDDPPFERITE
+738 EQQ

-793 AIFDGEGRLV
+793 ALFDGEGRLV

-824 RQRGPGADG
+824 RRRGPDADG
-833 QPRDGRGLRP
+833 RPRDGRGLRP

-865 MPVFVAGQDTP
+865 MPVFVEGRTDAP

-900 SRSIDD
+900 SRSIEE
-906 EGIIFDNML
+906 EGILFDNRL
-915 LVDDGHFRDA
+915 IVDDGRFLDA
-925 AVAAHLA
+925 DVHAHLTA
-932 DSPFPARNPA
+932 GAFPARNPA

-963 DLSAAHGVQT
+963 DLSAAHGAAT
-973 VAAYMAHGQAQ
+973 VAAYMAHGQRQ

-992 LARLDDG
+992 VARLDDG
-999 QFRYAMD
+999 AFRYAMD
-1006 NGAEVVV
+1006 NGAEVAV
-1013 AVTVDRDAR
+1013 AVRVDRAAR
-1022 HVTIDFTGSSATLPD
+1022 HVTIDFTGSSPTLPD

-1077 ENSMLSPRYP
+1077 PDSMLSPRHP

-1110 AMAPAQGTMN
+1110 AMACAQGTMN
-1120 NFTFGN
+1120 NFTFGDAQR
-1126 ETHQYYET
+1126 QYYET

-1142 PGFDGTSV
+1142 PGFDGTAV

-1165 MEMRFPVIVEEFSIR
+1165 METRFPVIVEEFSIR
-1180 QGSGGEGQW
+1180 RGSGGKGRW
-1189 RGGDGATRRI
+1189 TGGDGATRRI
-1199 RFREPMAANILA
+1199 RFRAPMVANILA
-1211 NRRAIPPRG
+1211 NRRTVPPKG
-1220 LAGGSDAAPGR
+1220 LAGGADGAPGR
-1231 NWVERGDGTV
+1231 NWVERADGSI
-1241 EMLGATGSADL
+1241 ERLAATGSANL
-1252 AAGDAFVIETP
+1252 EAGDAFVIETP
-1263 GGGGYGEPGDERG
+1263 GGGGYGEAGEER

>member
-1 MNLRADNR
+1 MSPPADPR
-9 WQIWIDRGGTFTD
+9 WHIWIDRGGTFTD
-22 VVARSPD
+22 VVARSPA
-29 GEVVTTK
+29 GAVVTTK

-56 TGAGDGALPPL
+56 TGAGTGDLPPL

-104 QDRPELFARKLDRT
+104 QDRPELFAREHHRPP
-118 QPPHAMVAEIIER
+118 PPHAAVVEIAER
-131 VGPEGDVLTPLD
+131 VGPDGDVLIPLD
-143 EAAARASLQ
+143 EGAARAALQ
-152 AARDQGLTSIA
+152 GARDRGLSSIA

-172 PAHERRLATIAAELG
+172 PAHEARLADIAGELG
-187 FAQISA
+187 FTQIST

-219 LHHYV
+219 LRHYV
-224 RQFIGQLGAGSEGG
+224 DQFVAQLGDGI
-238 VDPQFMK
+238 DPQFMK

-274 GSAAPLGKTRLIGF
+274 GSAAPLGKHRLIGF

-325 TVAAGGGSICRWD
+325 TVAAGGGSICHWD

-382 KLFGPAGDQPLDREI
+382 HLFGPDGDQPLDRA
-397 VVQKFAAMAAEVGNI
+397 VVADKFAALAAEVGNI
-412 TPEGLAEGLLAIA
+412 SPEALAEGLLAIA

-438 ARGHDVSQGYSL
+438 ARGHDLTQGYAL

-499 LALTLDDNCA
+499 LALPLGGDCA
-509 AALAAVEAELSA
+509 ATLTAAEAELSDS
-521 QARADLSAT
+521 ARADLSPDAET
-530 AQTSRETL
+530 TRETL
-538 LFVRLADGDNAI
+538 LFVRLADSDNAI
-550 ELPFAPA
+550 ELPLAAPDA
-557 AEIAAA
+557 VRAA

-577 DNLVV
+577 DDLVV

-590 EAGDAQAALPPPA
+590 EAGDAPAALPPPA
-603 SGAETTPETVTA
+603 SAGETAPQIVTA
-615 WLAGAA
+615 RLGGAQRE
-621 HDVPLHQRINLAP
+621 VPLHQRGALAP
-634 GRRVASP
+634 GRTVDGP
-641 AIIIDALSTTV
+641 AIIIDPLSTTV
-652 IEPGWTATVEQEGT
+652 VEPGWSATVEPEGT
-666 LRVTRSLR
+666 LRLTRT
-674 ASRKADVPPKGFAQR
+674 AEGGPATPQFDEG
-689 HKDTNTEQGADRRY
+689 EQ
-703 RKADMDLAPEA
+703 
-714 KTGKARHAP
+714 
-723 SFFVSLCLRAKSFLG
+723 
-738 LTPKDDPPFERITE
+738 

-824 RQRGPGADG
+824 RQRKGDA
-833 QPRDGRGLRP
+833 RGIRR

-865 MPVFVAGQDTP
+865 MPVFVDDAAAAP

-900 SRSIDD
+900 SRSIDE
-906 EGIIFDNML
+906 EGILFDNRL
-915 LVDDGHFRDA
+915 IVDDGHFLDA
-925 AVAAHLA
+925 AVHAHLVA
-932 DSPFPARNPA
+932 GAFPARNPA

-953 ACQRGASALA
+953 ACQRGASALV
-963 DLSAAHGVQT
+963 DLAAAHGAAT
-973 VAAYMAHGQAQ
+973 VAAYMAHGQRQ

-992 LARLDDG
+992 IARLDDG

-1006 NGAEVVV
+1006 NGAAV
-1013 AVTVDRDAR
+1013 AVAVRVDRAAR

-1065 EGCLAPVTLIVP
+1065 EGCLAPVTLTVP
-1077 ENSMLSPRYP
+1077 DDSMLSPRYP

-1110 AMAPAQGTMN
+1110 AMAGAQGTMN

-1126 ETHQYYET
+1126 AHHQYYET

-1142 PGFDGTSV
+1142 PGFDGTAV

-1165 MEMRFPVIVEEFSIR
+1165 METRFPVIVEEFSIR
-1180 QGSGGEGQW
+1180 RGSGGAGRW

-1211 NRRAIPPRG
+1211 NRRKVAPCG
-1220 LAGGSDAAPGR
+1220 LAGGADGAPGR
-1231 NWVERGDGTV
+1231 NWVERADGTI
-1241 EMLGATGSADL
+1241 ETLGATGSADL

-1263 GGGGYGEPGDERG
+1263 GGGGYGKAEGE

>member
-1 MNLRADNR
+1 MNAGSDKR

-29 GEVVTTK
+29 GRVVTTK

-56 TGAGDGALPPL
+56 TGAGAGPLPPL

-83 KGEPTLLAITRGF
+83 KGEATLLAITQGF

-104 QDRPELFARKLDRT
+104 QDRPELFARKLIRT
-118 QPPHAMVAEIIER
+118 PPPHAAVAEIAER
-131 VGPEGDVLTPLD
+131 VGPDGAVLTPLD
-143 EAAARASLQ
+143 EAAARALLQ
-152 AARDQGLTSIA
+152 AAREQGLSSIA

-172 PAHERRLATIAAELG
+172 PAHEARLAAIAAELG
-187 FAQISA
+187 FTQIST

-224 RQFIGQLGAGSEGG
+224 RQFVAQLGEG

-245 SSGGLAA
+245 SSGGLAS

-274 GSAAPLGKTRLIGF
+274 GSAAPLGLHRLIGF

-360 GGPLTVTDCNV
+360 GGPLTITDCNV

-377 PDHFP
+377 PDYFP
-382 KLFGPAGDQPLDREI
+382 KLFGANGDQPLDRA
-397 VVQKFAAMAAEVGNI
+397 VVERKFAAMAAEVGTI
-412 TPEGLAEGLLAIA
+412 TPAALAEGLLSIA

-438 ARGHDVSQGYSL
+438 ARGHDVTQDYSL

-499 LALTLDDNCA
+499 LALTLDENCA
-509 AALAAVEAELSA
+509 AALAAVETELST
-521 QARADLSAT
+521 QARAELAPDAET
-530 AQTSRETL
+530 TRETL
-538 LFVRLADGDNAI
+538 LFVRLADSDNAI
-550 ELPFAPA
+550 ELPLALPA
-557 AEIAAA
+557 EVAAA

-577 DNLVV
+577 NNLVV

-590 EAGDAQAALPPPA
+590 EAGDAQATLPLSAPT
-603 SGAETTPETVTA
+603 SETEPETVTA
-615 WLAGAA
+615 WLAGESC
-621 HDVPLHQRINLAP
+621 DVPLHQRANLAP
-634 GRRVASP
+634 GRSIAGP

-652 IEPGWTATVEQEGT
+652 VEPGWNATVEHEGT
-666 LRVTRSLR
+666 LKLTRAPR
-674 ASRKADVPPKGFAQR
+674 RKPGPSS
-689 HKDTNTEQGADRRY
+689 TEIARDS
-703 RKADMDLAPEA
+703 AHPDLHNGPRLSP
-714 KTGKARHAP
+714 GNSHAT
-723 SFFVSLCLRAKSFLG
+723 K
-738 LTPKDDPPFERITE
+738 E

-793 AIFDGEGRLV
+793 AIFDGDGRLV

-824 RQRGPGADG
+824 RQRGPGPDG
-833 QPRDGRGLRP
+833 RPRDGRGLRP

-865 MPVFVAGQDTP
+865 MPVFVAEQDAP

-900 SRSIDD
+900 SRSIED
-906 EGIIFDNML
+906 EGIIFDNIL
-915 LVDDGHFRDA
+915 LVDDGNFCDA
-925 AVAAHLA
+925 AIAAHLVN
-932 DSPFPARNPA
+932 SPFPARNPA

-973 VAAYMAHGQAQ
+973 VAAYMAHGQDQ

-992 LARLDDG
+992 LARLADG
-999 QFRYAMD
+999 RFRYAMD

-1077 ENSMLSPRYP
+1077 EHSMLSPSYP

-1126 ETHQYYET
+1126 AQHQYYET

-1165 MEMRFPVIVEEFSIR
+1165 MEMRFPVIVDEFSIR
-1180 QGSGGEGQW
+1180 KGSGGKGQW
-1189 RGGDGATRRI
+1189 HGGDGATRRI
-1199 RFREPMAANILA
+1199 RFCEPMAANILA

-1220 LAGGSDAAPGR
+1220 LAGGDDAAPGR

-1263 GGGGYGEPGDERG
+1263 GGGGYGPAGEGE

>member
-1 MNLRADNR
+1 MPRTTDEC
-9 WQIWIDRGGTFTD
+9 WHIWIDRGGTFTD

-29 GEVVTTK
+29 GAVVTTK

-56 TGAGDGALPPL
+56 TGAGTGALPPL

-83 KGEPTLLAITRGF
+83 KGEPTLLTITRGF

-104 QDRPELFARKLDRT
+104 QDRPDLFARRLDRIP
-118 QPPHAMVAEIIER
+118 PPHAAVAEIIER
-131 VGPEGDVLTPLD
+131 VGPGGDILTPLD
-143 EAAARASLQ
+143 EAAARAALQ

-172 PAHERRLATIAAELG
+172 PAHEARLAQIARETG
-187 FAQISA
+187 FTQIST

-224 RQFIGQLGAGSEGG
+224 RQFVAQLGDGIE
-238 VDPQFMK
+238 PQFMK
-245 SSGGLAA
+245 SSGGLASA
-252 AAAFHGRDAIL
+252 SAFHGRDAIL

-338 GARLSVGPESAGAN
+338 GARLLVGPESAGAN

-382 KLFGPAGDQPLDREI
+382 KLFGPNGDQPLDRAA
-397 VVQKFAAMAAEVGNI
+397 VAQKFAAMAKEVGLS
-412 TPEGLAEGLLAIA
+412 PEALAEGLLAIA

-438 ARGHDVSQGYSL
+438 ARGHDVTQGYSL

-499 LALTLDDNCA
+499 LGLKLDADCA
-509 AALAAVEAELSA
+509 ATLAATESELAE
-521 QARADLSAT
+521 QARADLAEDAET
-530 AQTSRETL
+530 TRETL
-538 LFVRLADGDNAI
+538 LFVRLADSDNAI
-550 ELPFAPA
+550 ELPLAPPA
-557 AEIAAA
+557 DVAQA
-563 FAAAFRQRF
+563 FATAFRQRF

-577 DNLVV
+577 ANLVV

-590 EAGDAQAALPPPA
+590 EAGDAAPALPAPTA
-603 SGAETTPETVTA
+603 ATETKAETVAA
-615 WLAGAA
+615 WFAGAA
-621 HDVPLHQRINLAP
+621 HRIPLHQRSALAP
-634 GRRVASP
+634 GRSIAGP

-652 IEPGWTATVEQEGT
+652 VEPGWSATVEQEGT
-666 LRVTRSLR
+666 LRLTKASRILPIDLRWGGGPPRSGGGGVASVASAPRSTPPSALR
-674 ASRKADVPPKGFAQR
+674 AATSPS
-689 HKDTNTEQGADRRY
+689 QGDGE
-703 RKADMDLAPEA
+703 D
-714 KTGKARHAP
+714 HA
-723 SFFVSLCLRAKSFLG
+723 
-738 LTPKDDPPFERITE
+738 T

-824 RQRGPGADG
+824 RQRTKD
-833 QPRDGRGLRP
+833 DRGIRR

-865 MPVFVAGQDTP
+865 MPVFVEGDIP
-876 AFFVA
+876 SFFVA

-892 APGSMPPN
+892 APGSMPPD
-900 SRSIDD
+900 SKSIED
-906 EGIIFDNML
+906 EGILFDNML
-915 LVDDGHFRDA
+915 IVDDGHFRDA
-925 AVAAHLA
+925 DVHAHLVTG
-932 DSPFPARNPA
+932 DWPARNPA
-942 LNIADLKAQVA
+942 LNIADMKAQVA
-953 ACQRGASALA
+953 ACQRGASALT
-963 DLSAAHGVQT
+963 DLSAAHGAQT
-973 VAAYMAHGQAQ
+973 VAAYMAHGQRQ
-984 AEAAVRQL
+984 AETAVRQL
-992 LARLDDG
+992 IARLDDG
-999 QFRYAMD
+999 AFRYAMD

-1013 AVTVDRDAR
+1013 AVKVDRTAR

-1042 LPVVRAAVL
+1042 MPVVRAAVL

-1077 ENSMLSPRYP
+1077 ENSMLSPSYP

-1126 ETHQYYET
+1126 ERHQYYET

-1142 PGFDGTSV
+1142 PGFDGTAV

-1165 MEMRFPVIVEEFSIR
+1165 METRFPVIVEEFAIR
-1180 QGSGGEGQW
+1180 KGSGGAGRW
-1189 RGGDGATRRI
+1189 HGGDGATRRV
-1199 RFREPMAANILA
+1199 RFREPMTANILA
-1211 NRRAIPPRG
+1211 NRRKIAPKG
-1220 LAGGSDAAPGR
+1220 LAGGADAAPGR
-1231 NWVERGDGTV
+1231 NWVERADGRV

-1252 AAGDAFVIETP
+1252 EAGDAFVIETP
-1263 GGGGYGEPGDERG
+1263 GGGGYGEAGDEHE

>member
-1 MNLRADNR
+1 MASRPDDG

-22 VVARSPD
+22 VVARRPD
-29 GEVVTTK
+29 GTVVTTK

-41 PARPGDAAVGAIRDL
+41 PARPGDAAVNAIRDL
-56 TGAGDGALPPL
+56 TGAGAGPLPPL

-83 KGEPTLLAITRGF
+83 KGAPTLLAITRGF

-104 QDRPELFARKLDRT
+104 QDRPDLFARAHHRIA
-118 QPPHAMVAEIIER
+118 PPHAAVAEIDER
-131 VGPEGDVLTPLD
+131 LGPDGEILRPLD
-143 EAAARASLQ
+143 EAAARTALE
-152 AARDQGLTSIA
+152 AARARGLASIA

-172 PAHERRLATIAAELG
+172 PAHERRLADIARDVG
-187 FAQISA
+187 FTQIST

-198 ALIKLIGRGDTTLAD
+198 ALIKLVGRGDTTLAD

-224 RQFIGQLGAGSEGG
+224 RQFVAQLDGG
-238 VDPQFMK
+238 IDPQFMK
-245 SSGGLAA
+245 SSGGLASA
-252 AAAFHGRDAIL
+252 GAFHGRDAIL

-274 GSAAPLGKTRLIGF
+274 GSAAPLGKDRLIGF

-371 LLGKIQ
+371 LLGKVQ
-377 PDHFP
+377 PGHFP
-382 KLFGPAGDQPLDREI
+382 KLFGPNGDQPLDRDI
-397 VVQKFAAMAAEVGNI
+397 VVQKFAAMAEQVGGISAEA
-412 TPEGLAEGLLAIA
+412 LAEGLLEIA

-438 ARGHDVSQGYSL
+438 ARGHDVTRGYSL

-463 VADALGVDE
+463 VADALGIDE

-499 LALTLDDNCA
+499 LALPLDPGCARSLA
-509 AALAAVEAELSA
+509 AAEADLTDA
-521 QARADLSAT
+521 ARADLANG
-530 AQTSRETL
+530 APTSRETL
-538 LFVRLADGDNAI
+538 LFVRLADSDNAI
-550 ELPFAPA
+550 ELPLTPP
-557 AEIAAA
+557 AEIASA

-577 DNLVV
+577 ANLVV

-590 EAGDAQAALPPPA
+590 EAGGTPATLPPPA
-603 SGAETTPETVTA
+603 PDAEAAPETVTA

-621 HDVPLHQRINLAP
+621 HAVPLHQRSTLAP
-634 GRRVASP
+634 GRAIGGP

-652 IEPGWTATVEQEGT
+652 VEPGWQAEVEHEGT
-666 LRVTRSLR
+666 LRLVRTRTAGSQTTAR
-674 ASRKADVPPKGFAQR
+674 D
-689 HKDTNTEQGADRRY
+689 
-703 RKADMDLAPEA
+703 DL
-714 KTGKARHAP
+714 TR
-723 SFFVSLCLRAKSFLG
+723 
-738 LTPKDDPPFERITE
+738 
-752 PDPIRLEIFNS
+752 PDPVRLEIFNS

-793 AIFDGEGRLV
+793 AIFDGDGRLV

-824 RQRGPGADG
+824 RQRTG
-833 QPRDGRGLRP
+833 DGRGIRR

-865 MPVFVAGQDTP
+865 MPVFVAGEMP

-892 APGSMPPN
+892 APGSMPPG
-900 SRSIDD
+900 SRSIDE
-906 EGIIFDNML
+906 EGILFDNML
-915 LVDDGHFRDA
+915 IVDDGAFRDE
-925 AVAAHLA
+925 AVLAHLVA
-932 DSPFPARNPA
+932 GAFPARNPA

-953 ACQRGASALA
+953 ACQRGATALA
-963 DLSAAHGVQT
+963 ELSAAHGVRT
-973 VAAYMAHGQAQ
+973 VAAYMAHGQRQ
-984 AEAAVRQL
+984 AETAVRQL
-992 LARLDDG
+992 VARLDDG
-999 QFRYAMD
+999 AFRYAMD

-1013 AVTVDRDAR
+1013 AVRVDREAR
-1022 HVTIDFTGSSATLPD
+1022 HVTIDFTGSSPTLPD

-1042 LPVVRAAVL
+1042 MPVVRAAVL

-1077 ENSMLSPRYP
+1077 ADSMLSPRYP

-1110 AMAPAQGTMN
+1110 AMAGAQGTMN

-1126 ETHQYYET
+1126 DTYQYYET

-1142 PGFDGTSV
+1142 PGFAGTDV

-1165 MEMRFPVIVEEFSIR
+1165 METRFPVIVEDFAIR
-1180 QGSGGEGQW
+1180 HGSGGRGRW
-1189 RGGDGATRRI
+1189 HGGDGATRRI

-1211 NRRAIPPRG
+1211 NRRKIAPAG
-1220 LAGGSDAAPGR
+1220 LAGGEDAAPGR
-1231 NWVERGDGTV
+1231 NWIERADGSI
-1241 EMLGATGSADL
+1241 ENLAATGSANL
-1252 AAGDAFVIETP
+1252 EAGDAFVIETP
-1263 GGGGYGEPGDERG
+1263 GGGGYGEAGD

>member
-1 MNLRADNR
+1 MASPTDHH

-29 GEVVTTK
+29 GTVVTTK

-41 PARPGDAAVGAIRDL
+41 PARPGDAAVNAIRDL
-56 TGAGDGALPPL
+56 TGTGAGALPPL

-83 KGEPTLLAITRGF
+83 KGQPTLLAITRGF

-104 QDRPELFARKLDRT
+104 QDRPDLFARRLDRT
-118 QPPHAMVAEIIER
+118 PPPHAGVAEIVER
-131 VGPEGDVLTPLD
+131 VGPDGDILTPLD
-143 EAAARASLQ
+143 EAAARATLQ
-152 AARDQGLTSIA
+152 AARDDGLTSIA

-172 PAHERRLATIAAELG
+172 PAHEQRVAEIARGLG
-187 FAQISA
+187 FTQIST

-224 RQFIGQLGAGSEGG
+224 RQFVAQLGANVDGG
-238 VDPQFMK
+238 AEPQFMK
-245 SSGGLAA
+245 SSGGLASA
-252 AAAFHGRDAIL
+252 SAFHGRDAIL

-274 GSAAPLGKTRLIGF
+274 GSAAPLGKDRLIGF

-338 GARLSVGPESAGAN
+338 GARLNVGPESAGAN

-382 KLFGPAGDQPLDREI
+382 KLFGPAGDQPLDRDI
-397 VVQKFAAMAAEVGNI
+397 VARKFAAMATEIGTI
-412 TPEGLAEGLLAIA
+412 TPEALAEGLLAIA

-438 ARGHDVSQGYSL
+438 ARGHDVTQDYSL

-463 VADALGVDE
+463 VADALGIDE

-499 LALTLDDNCA
+499 LGEKLDEDCA
-509 AALAAVEAELSA
+509 AMLADVETGLSE
-521 QARADLSAT
+521 QARADLAAGADT
-530 AQTSRETL
+530 TRETL
-538 LFVRLADGDNAI
+538 LFVRLADSDNAI
-550 ELPFAPA
+550 ELPLAPP
-557 AEIAAA
+557 AEIARA

-590 EAGDAQAALPPPA
+590 ETGAAPA
-603 SGAETTPETVTA
+603 TLSVPAPSAETGPETVAA

-621 HDVPLHQRINLAP
+621 HRVPLYQRTALAP
-634 GRRVASP
+634 GRAIAGP
-641 AIIIDALSTTV
+641 AIIIDALSTTIV
-652 IEPGWTATVEQEGT
+652 EPGW
-666 LRVTRSLR
+666 
-674 ASRKADVPPKGFAQR
+674 
-689 HKDTNTEQGADRRY
+689 
-703 RKADMDLAPEA
+703 
-714 KTGKARHAP
+714 
-723 SFFVSLCLRAKSFLG
+723 RAKVQSEGSLLLARSRAAETHATKTED
-738 LTPKDDPPFERITE
+738 LTI

-824 RQRGPGADG
+824 RQRTS
-833 QPRDGRGLRP
+833 DGRGIKR

-865 MPVFVAGQDTP
+865 MPVFVEGDA
-876 AFFVA
+876 ASFFVA

-892 APGSMPPN
+892 APGSMPPD
-900 SRSIDD
+900 SKSIAD
-906 EGIIFDNML
+906 EGILFDNVL
-915 LVDDGHFRDA
+915 IVDDGHFRDA
-925 AVAAHLA
+925 AIATHLV
-932 DSPFPARNPA
+932 DSPWPARNPA

-963 DLSAAHGVQT
+963 DLSATHGAKT
-973 VAAYMAHGQAQ
+973 VAAYMKHGQAQ

-992 LARLDDG
+992 IARLDDG
-999 QFRYAMD
+999 AFRYAMD
-1006 NGAEVVV
+1006 NGAEVAV
-1013 AVTVDRDAR
+1013 AVKVDRAAR
-1022 HVTIDFTGSSATLPD
+1022 HVTIDFTGSSPALPD

-1042 LPVVRAAVL
+1042 MPVVRAAAL

-1126 ETHQYYET
+1126 DAYQYYET

-1165 MEMRFPVIVEEFSIR
+1165 METRFPVIVEEFSIR
-1180 QGSGGEGQW
+1180 KGSGGAGQW

-1199 RFREPMAANILA
+1199 RFRKPMAANILA
-1211 NRRAIPPRG
+1211 NRRQIAPKG
-1220 LAGGSDAAPGR
+1220 LAGGEDAAAGSNR
-1231 NWVERGDGTV
+1231 VERADGRV
-1241 EMLGATGSADL
+1241 EELAATGSADL

-1263 GGGGYGEPGDERG
+1263 GGGGYGKSGER

>member
-1 MNLRADNR
+1 MPPDAR
-9 WQIWIDRGGTFTD
+9 WHIWIDRGGTFTD
-22 VVARSPD
+22 VAARRPD
-29 GEVVTTK
+29 GKVITAK

-41 PARPGDAAVGAIRDL
+41 PARPGDAAVNAIRDL
-56 TGAGDGALPPL
+56 TGAGGGALPPL

-104 QDRPELFARKLDRT
+104 QDRPDLFARALHRIP
-118 QPPHAMVAEIIER
+118 PPHAMVAEIAER
-131 VGPEGDVLTPLD
+131 VSPEGHILTPLD
-143 EAAARASLQ
+143 EDAARTAMQ
-152 AARDQGLTSIA
+152 TARDQGLTSIA

-172 PAHERRLATIAAELG
+172 PAHEARLAAIARELG
-187 FAQISA
+187 FAQIST

-219 LHHYV
+219 LRHYV
-224 RQFIGQLGAGSEGG
+224 DQFCAQLAGGT
-238 VDPQFMK
+238 DPQFMK
-245 SSGGLAA
+245 SSGGLAS

-274 GSAAPLGKTRLIGF
+274 GSAAPLDKTRLIGF

-338 GARLSVGPESAGAN
+338 GARLTVGPESAGAN
-352 PGPAAYGR
+352 PGPAAYGN

-377 PDHFP
+377 PGHFP
-382 KLFGPAGDQPLDREI
+382 KLFGPNGDQPLDAA
-397 VVQKFAAMAAEVGNI
+397 VVAEKFAAMASEVGGI
-412 TPEGLAEGLLAIA
+412 TPEALAEGLLGIA

-438 ARGHDVSQGYSL
+438 ARGHDLTQGYSL

-463 VADALGVDE
+463 VADALGIDE

-486 MGLARPSAIRERT
+486 MGLARPSTIRERT
-499 LALTLDDNCA
+499 LALPLGADCA
-509 AALAAVEAELSA
+509 TALAAAEADLSA
-521 QARADLSAT
+521 QARTDLAPG
-530 AQTSRETL
+530 AQTTRETL
-538 LFVRLADGDNAI
+538 LFVRLADSDNAI
-550 ELPFAPA
+550 ELPLAAPA
-557 AEIAAA
+557 EVAQA

-577 DNLVV
+577 ADLVI

-590 EAGDAQAALPPPA
+590 EAGDAPPALPPPA
-603 SGAETTPETVTA
+603 ATAGTAAEIATA
-615 WLAGAA
+615 WLDGAQ
-621 HDVPLHQRINLAP
+621 HDVPLHQRSTLAP
-634 GRRVASP
+634 GRSITGP
-641 AIIIDALSTTV
+641 AIVIDPLSTTV
-652 IEPGWTATVEQEGT
+652 VEPGWTATVEREGT
-666 LRVTRSLR
+666 LRLSNIALSPSGERVGRGGSLDAPLSAATR
-674 ASRKADVPPKGFAQR
+674 PGFA
-689 HKDTNTEQGADRRY
+689 EPG
-703 RKADMDLAPEA
+703 LAA
-714 KTGKARHAP
+714 SSLTGRGQ
-723 SFFVSLCLRAKSFLG
+723 S
-738 LTPKDDPPFERITE
+738 E

-824 RQRGPGADG
+824 RQRTN
-833 QPRDGRGLRP
+833 DGRGIRR

-865 MPVFVAGQDTP
+865 MPVFVEGEEP
-876 AFFVA
+876 SFFVA

-892 APGSMPPN
+892 APGSMPPD
-900 SRSIDD
+900 STRIDQ
-906 EGIIFDNML
+906 EGIVFDNRL
-915 LVDDGHFRDA
+915 IVDDGNFLDA
-925 AVAAHLA
+925 EVHAHLA
-932 DSPFPARNPA
+932 AGDWPARNPA

-963 DLSAAHGVQT
+963 ELSAAHGAAT

-984 AEAAVRQL
+984 AETAVRQL
-992 LARLDDG
+992 IARLSDG
-999 QFRYAMD
+999 AFRYAMD
-1006 NGAEVVV
+1006 NGAEVAV
-1013 AVTVDRDAR
+1013 AVRVDREAR
-1022 HVTIDFTGSSATLPD
+1022 HVTIDFTGSSPTLPD

-1042 LPVVRAAVL
+1042 MPVVRAAVL

-1077 ENSMLSPRYP
+1077 QDSMLSPSYP

-1120 NFTFGN
+1120 NFTFGD
-1126 ETHQYYET
+1126 ETRQYYET

-1142 PGFDGTSV
+1142 PGFDGTAV

-1165 MEMRFPVIVEEFSIR
+1165 METRFPVIVEEFSIR
-1180 QGSGGEGQW
+1180 KDSGGAGRW
-1189 RGGDGATRRI
+1189 HGGDGATRRI

-1211 NRRAIPPRG
+1211 NRRKIPPAG
-1220 LAGGSDAAPGR
+1220 LAGGEDGAPGR
-1231 NWVERGDGTV
+1231 NWVERADGRIET
-1241 EMLGATGSADL
+1241 LAATGSATL
-1252 AAGDAFVIETP
+1252 EAGDAFVIETP
-1263 GGGGYGEPGDERG
+1263 GGGGYGKAGAPE

>member
-1 MNLRADNR
+1 MPPDAR
-9 WQIWIDRGGTFTD
+9 WHIWIDRGGTFTD
-22 VVARSPD
+22 IVARTPD
-29 GEVVTTK
+29 GALVTAK

-41 PARPGDAAVGAIRDL
+41 PARPGDAAVNAIRDL
-56 TGAGDGALPPL
+56 TGAGGGALPPL

-104 QDRPELFARKLDRT
+104 QDRPDLFARALHRT
-118 QPPHAMVAEIIER
+118 PPPHAMVAEIAER
-131 VGPEGDVLTPLD
+131 MSPEGHILTPLD
-143 EAAARASLQ
+143 EEAARTAMQ
-152 AARDQGLTSIA
+152 AARDQGLTSVA

-172 PAHERRLATIAAELG
+172 PAHEQRLAAIAGELG
-187 FAQISA
+187 FTQIST

-219 LHHYV
+219 LRHYV
-224 RQFIGQLGAGSEGG
+224 DQFCAQLEGDT
-238 VDPQFMK
+238 DPQFMK
-245 SSGGLAA
+245 SSGGLAS

-274 GSAAPLGKTRLIGF
+274 GSAAPLGKSRLIGF

-338 GARLSVGPESAGAN
+338 GARLTVGPESAGAN

-382 KLFGPAGDQPLDREI
+382 KLFGPNGDQPLDGA
-397 VVQKFAAMAAEVGNI
+397 VVAEKFAAMAAEVGGI
-412 TPEGLAEGLLAIA
+412 TPETLAEGLLAIA

-438 ARGHDVSQGYSL
+438 ARGHDLTQGYNL

-463 VADALGVDE
+463 VADALGIDE

-499 LALTLDDNCA
+499 LALPLGEECA
-509 AALAAVEAELSA
+509 AALAAAEADLSA
-521 QARADLSAT
+521 QARADLAPG
-530 AQTSRETL
+530 AQTTRETL
-538 LFVRLADGDNAI
+538 LFVRLADSDNAI
-550 ELPFAPA
+550 ELPLAAPQEVA
-557 AEIAAA
+557 QA
-563 FAAAFRQRF
+563 FTAAFRQRF

-577 DNLVV
+577 ADLVI

-590 EAGDAQAALPPPA
+590 EASDAPPA
-603 SGAETTPETVTA
+603 LAPPAATTEATPQTVTA
-615 WLAGAA
+615 WLGGTR
-621 HDVPLHQRINLAP
+621 HDVPLHQRSALGP
-634 GRRVASP
+634 GRTIAGP
-641 AIIIDALSTTV
+641 AIIVDPLSTTV
-652 IEPGWTATVEQEGT
+652 IEPGWTATVEREGT
-666 LRVTRSLR
+666 LRLVKTILPVAQRWGGGSPEGADGGAERAALASLAAPPPSYGRSPSPSLR
-674 ASRKADVPPKGFAQR
+674 DGEDQKASP
-689 HKDTNTEQGADRRY
+689 N
-703 RKADMDLAPEA
+703 
-714 KTGKARHAP
+714 
-723 SFFVSLCLRAKSFLG
+723 
-738 LTPKDDPPFERITE
+738 
-752 PDPIRLEIFNS
+752 PIRLEIFNS

-824 RQRGPGADG
+824 RQRTK
-833 QPRDGRGLRP
+833 DGRDIRK

-865 MPVFVAGQDTP
+865 MPVFVAKEDEGGGAP
-876 AFFVA
+876 SFFVA

-892 APGSMPPN
+892 APGSMPPD
-900 SRSIDD
+900 STSIDQ
-906 EGIIFDNML
+906 EGILFDNRL
-915 LVDDGHFRDA
+915 IVDDGHFLDA
-925 AVAAHLA
+925 EVHAHLTTG
-932 DSPFPARNPA
+932 PFPARNPA

-963 DLSAAHGVQT
+963 DLSAAHGAAT

-984 AEAAVRQL
+984 AETAVRQL
-992 LARLDDG
+992 IARLSDG
-999 QFRYAMD
+999 RFRYAMD
-1006 NGAEVVV
+1006 NGAEVAV
-1013 AVTVDRDAR
+1013 AVRVDREAR
-1022 HVTIDFTGSSATLPD
+1022 HVAIDFTGSSPTLPD

-1077 ENSMLSPRYP
+1077 SDSMLSPRYP

-1120 NFTFGN
+1120 NFTFGD
-1126 ETHQYYET
+1126 ETRQYYET

-1142 PGFDGTSV
+1142 PGFDGTAV

-1165 MEMRFPVIVEEFSIR
+1165 METRFPVIVEEFSIR
-1180 QGSGGEGQW
+1180 HGSGGRGRW
-1189 RGGDGATRRI
+1189 HGGDGATRRI

-1211 NRRAIPPRG
+1211 NRRKIPPAG
-1220 LAGGSDAAPGR
+1220 LAGGEDAAPGR
-1231 NWVERGDGTV
+1231 NWVERADGRT
-1241 EMLGATGSADL
+1241 ETLAATGSATL

-1263 GGGGYGEPGDERG
+1263 GGGGYGEAEGG

>member
-1 MNLRADNR
+1 MSRQTDEC
-9 WQIWIDRGGTFTD
+9 WHIWIDRGGTFTD

-29 GEVVTTK
+29 GGVVTTK

-41 PARPGDAAVGAIRDL
+41 PARPGDAAVGAIREL
-56 TGAGDGALPPL
+56 TGAGQGTLPPL

-104 QDRPELFARKLDRT
+104 QDRPDLFARRLDRIA
-118 QPPHAMVAEIIER
+118 PPHAAVAEIAER
-131 VGPEGDVLTPLD
+131 MSPEGDVLTPLD
-143 EAAARASLQ
+143 EAAARAALQ
-152 AARDQGLTSIA
+152 AARDNGLTSIA
-163 IVLMHGYRY
+163 IVLMHGYAH
-172 PAHERRLATIAAELG
+172 PAHEARLAAIAAEIG
-187 FAQISA
+187 FTQIST

-224 RQFIGQLGAGSEGG
+224 RQFVAQLGGGPEG
-238 VDPQFMK
+238 DAQPQFMK
-245 SSGGLAA
+245 SSGGLAS

-338 GARLSVGPESAGAN
+338 GARLLVGPESAGAN

-377 PDHFP
+377 PAHFP
-382 KLFGPAGDQPLDREI
+382 QLFGPNGDQPLDRD
-397 VVQKFAAMAAEVGNI
+397 VVVRKFAAMAAEVGNI
-412 TPEGLAEGLLAIA
+412 TPEALAEGLLSIA

-499 LALTLDDNCA
+499 LGLTLDGDCTA
-509 AALAAVEAELSA
+509 TLADVEAELA
-521 QARADLSAT
+521 AHARADLSPDAE
-530 AQTSRETL
+530 TSRETL
-538 LFVRLADGDNAI
+538 LFVRLADSDNAI
-550 ELPFAPA
+550 ELPLAPP
-557 AEIAAA
+557 AEVASA

-577 DNLVV
+577 ANLVV

-590 EAGDAQAALPPPA
+590 EAGDAAAALPTPSA
-603 SGAETTPETVTA
+603 TSETLPETVTA
-615 WLAGAA
+615 WLAGAS
-621 HDVPLHQRINLAP
+621 HTVPLHQRSALAP
-634 GRRVASP
+634 GRTVAGP
-641 AIIIDALSTTV
+641 AIIIDALSTTLV
-652 IEPGWTATVEQEGT
+652 EPGWRAEVQSEGT
-666 LRVTRSLR
+666 LLLARTR
-674 ASRKADVPPKGFAQR
+674 AAE
-689 HKDTNTEQGADRRY
+689 T
-703 RKADMDLAPEA
+703 
-714 KTGKARHAP
+714 HA
-723 SFFVSLCLRAKSFLG
+723 AAIDA
-738 LTPKDDPPFERITE
+738 LTQ

-824 RQRGPGADG
+824 RQRAKD
-833 QPRDGRGLRP
+833 DRGIRR

-851 PYDGGTHLPDITVI
+851 HYDGGTHLPDITVI
-865 MPVFVAGQDTP
+865 MPVFVGDASAP

-892 APGSMPPN
+892 APGSMPPD
-900 SRSIDD
+900 SKSIED
-906 EGIIFDNML
+906 EGILFDNFL

-925 AVAAHLA
+925 KVHAHLNA
-932 DSPFPARNPA
+932 GDWPARNPA

-963 DLSAAHGVQT
+963 DLSATHGAAT
-973 VAAYMAHGQAQ
+973 VAAYMAHGQRQ

-992 LARLDDG
+992 IARLDDG
-999 QFRYAMD
+999 AFRYAMD
-1006 NGAEVVV
+1006 NGAEVAV
-1013 AVTVDRDAR
+1013 AVRVDRTAR
-1022 HVTIDFTGSSATLPD
+1022 DVTIDFTGSSATLPD

-1077 ENSMLSPRYP
+1077 EDSMLSPSYP

-1126 ETHQYYET
+1126 AAYQYYET

-1142 PGFDGTSV
+1142 PGFDGTGV

-1165 MEMRFPVIVEEFSIR
+1165 METRFPVIVEEFSIR
-1180 QGSGGEGQW
+1180 QGSGGTGQW
-1189 RGGDGATRRI
+1189 HGGDGATRRI

-1211 NRRAIPPRG
+1211 NRRQIAPKG
-1220 LAGGSDAAPGR
+1220 LAGGQDAAPGR
-1231 NWVERGDGTV
+1231 NWVERADGSV
-1241 EMLGATGSADL
+1241 EILAATGSANL

-1263 GGGGYGEPGDERG
+1263 GGGGYGEAGGD

>member
-1 MNLRADNR
+1 MTSRTDAD
-9 WQIWIDRGGTFTD
+9 WQVWIDRGGTFTD

-29 GEVVTTK
+29 GAVVTAK

-41 PARPGDAAVGAIRDL
+41 PARPGDAAVNAIRDL
-56 TGAGDGALPPL
+56 TGAGTGALPPL

-104 QDRPELFARKLDRT
+104 QDRPDLFARRLDRIP
-118 QPPHAMVAEIIER
+118 PPHAAVAEIAER
-131 VGPEGDVLTPLD
+131 TGPDGSILTPLD
-143 EAAARASLQ
+143 EDAARASLR
-152 AARDQGLTSIA
+152 AARDAGLASIA
-163 IVLMHGYRY
+163 IVLIHGYRY
-172 PAHERRLATIAAELG
+172 PAHELRLAEIARETS
-187 FAQISA
+187 FTQIST

-198 ALIKLIGRGDTTLAD
+198 ALIKLVGRGDTTLAD

-219 LHHYV
+219 LRHYV
-224 RQFIGQLGAGSEGG
+224 DQFCAQLGDD

-245 SSGGLAA
+245 SSGGLASA
-252 AAAFHGRDAIL
+252 SAFHGRDAIL

-299 YAGRLERDNETIV
+299 YAGRLERDNETII

-338 GARLSVGPESAGAN
+338 GARLLVGPESAGAN

-382 KLFGPAGDQPLDREI
+382 KLFGPNGDQPLDRD
-397 VVQKFAAMAAEVGNI
+397 VVAEKFAAMAAEVGNI
-412 TPEGLAEGLLAIA
+412 TPEALAEGLLSIA

-438 ARGHDVSQGYSL
+438 ARGHDVTQGYSL

-499 LALTLDDNCA
+499 LGSTLDARCA
-509 AALAAVEAELSA
+509 ATLAAVETELA
-521 QARADLSAT
+521 HQARADLAPDART
-530 AQTSRETL
+530 ARETR
-538 LFVRLADGDNAI
+538 LFVRLADSDNAI
-550 ELPFAPA
+550 ELPLAPPA
-557 AEIAAA
+557 DVAQA

-577 DNLVV
+577 ANLVV

-590 EAGDAQAALPPPA
+590 EAGDTPAAIPPPA
-603 SGAETTPETVTA
+603 ASLETPPETVSA
-615 WLAGAA
+615 WLAGAR
-621 HDVPLHQRINLAP
+621 HEVPLHQRDALAP
-634 GRRVASP
+634 GHTVTGP
-641 AIIIDALSTTV
+641 AIIIDALATTV
-652 IEPGWTATVEQEGT
+652 VEPGWNATVEAEGT
-666 LRVTRSLR
+666 LRLSSAPR
-674 ASRKADVPPKGFAQR
+674 RKPGPSATK
-689 HKDTNTEQGADRRY
+689 N
-703 RKADMDLAPEA
+703 
-714 KTGKARHAP
+714 ARGSAP
-723 SFFVSLCLRAKSFLG
+723 SGPRLSPGS
-738 LTPKDDPPFERITE
+738 TDPAT

-769 EEMGGALQHSAS
+769 EEMGSALQHSAS

-824 RQRGPGADG
+824 RQRTK
-833 QPRDGRGLRP
+833 DGRGLRR

-865 MPVFVAGQDTP
+865 MPVFVAKEEGDADAP

-892 APGSMPPN
+892 APGSMPPD
-900 SRSIDD
+900 SRSIED
-906 EGIIFDNML
+906 EGILFDNIL
-915 LVDDGHFRDA
+915 IVNDGNFLDAKVATHLVDGA
-925 AVAAHLA
+925 
-932 DSPFPARNPA
+932 FPARNPA

-953 ACQRGASALA
+953 ACQRGASALD
-963 DLSAAHGVQT
+963 DLSTAHGAAT
-973 VAAYMAHGQAQ
+973 VTAYMAHGQAQ

-992 LARLDDG
+992 IARLDDG
-999 QFRYAMD
+999 AFRYAMD

-1013 AVTVDRDAR
+1013 AVRVDRTAR

-1077 ENSMLSPRYP
+1077 ADSMLSPSYP

-1099 VITDALFAAFG
+1099 VITDALFAAFN

-1126 ETHQYYET
+1126 DADQYYET

-1180 QGSGGEGQW
+1180 KGSGGAGQW

-1199 RFREPMAANILA
+1199 RFREAMTANILA
-1211 NRRAIPPRG
+1211 NRRRIAPSG
-1220 LAGGSDAAPGR
+1220 LAGGDDAAPGQ
-1231 NWVERGDGTV
+1231 NWIERTDGSVEI
-1241 EMLGATGSADL
+1241 LAATGSADL
-1252 AAGDAFVIETP
+1252 EAGDAFVIETP
-1263 GGGGYGEPGDERG
+1263 GGGGYGKTRER